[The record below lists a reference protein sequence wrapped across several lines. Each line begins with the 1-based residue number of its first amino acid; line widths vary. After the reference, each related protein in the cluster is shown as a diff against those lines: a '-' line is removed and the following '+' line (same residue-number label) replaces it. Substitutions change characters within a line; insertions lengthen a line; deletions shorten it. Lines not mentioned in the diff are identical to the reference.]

1 MLLLAYA
8 LWAFALPA
16 HFIFPLFSLSLLSS
30 VGLLFLLLLSFPF
43 LTCYTSFFPFP
54 PRASTSRGSY
64 SRSFQ
69 GAFLAPVHSLLD
81 PNPSLYLRFLS
92 AIITVVE
99 RAHLPSPS
107 EIDLRIIGTS
117 SIAARHKYRHSTSCF
132 TDIDTW
138 EIFTSDRR
146 TTVALQLPHCRSNL
160 EESGSP
166 PGSRRVRI
174 TSLKNSVDHAQ
185 SPPPSPGSPWHTIA
199 RSLDGTS
206 PKPCAS

>member
-43 LTCYTSFFPFP
+43 LTCYTSFFPSP
-54 PRASTSRGSY
+54 LGPRHLGVR
-64 SRSFQ
+64 
-69 GAFLAPVHSLLD
+69 
-81 PNPSLYLRFLS
+81 
-92 AIITVVE
+92 TVVHFRE
-99 RAHLPSPS
+99 PFSLPSIPCWTQIRPCTFASCPPLSPLLSVPTCPPPS

-146 TTVALQLPHCRSNL
+146 TTVALQVPHCRSNL

-185 SPPPSPGSPWHTIA
+185 SSPPSSGSPWHTIA